1 MSDFNYGLEPGVQ
14 SSGSSKLRFV
24 LIFAVVSA
32 LIAAVLWWFW
42 PRSNE
47 ENSAADPGKQPQV
60 EVDTA
65 RDSADKKEEKSSS
78 ETSATAEKN
87 SEPQVKE
94 EEKKASVPAQK
105 EVPSPVADDPTDPV
119 LPAKGVI
126 TPADQNGADLPVVPV
141 DEKNTEENLK
151 LLEESSKSLAK
162 GDFAG
167 AEKYALQALIGVAE
181 YSKIYRQAWQC
192 ITAARMGMVSK
203 GTSGEYVVR
212 YRIRSGD
219 TLSGIAGRFFTT
231 VELLRKRNNI
241 TGSRI
246 FVGKTLFITPGDWK
260 ISVSKKYRVLKLFRK
275 ANGEEK
281 LFALWEVG
289 IGRMGKTP
297 SAEFAIASRVS
308 RPDWYLADGRVIKY
322 GDPENQLGEYFLK
335 LAPVSSPGK
344 PLLGYGIHGAK
355 DETTV
360 GRSLS
365 SGCVRMRSAD
375 VEALY
380 YLVPAGCRVEIKE
393 N

>member
-32 LIAAVLWWFW
+32 IIAAVLWWFW
-42 PRSNE
+42 PRNNE
-47 ENSAADPGKQPQV
+47 EPSKAETEKLQTSEVVAGKEIEAEKREEKNSAAD
-60 EVDTA
+60 
-65 RDSADKKEEKSSS
+65 
-78 ETSATAEKN
+78 TSAPGTSNVED
-87 SEPQVKE
+87 
-94 EEKKASVPAQK
+94 EKKSDAEAVAPK
-105 EVPSPVADDPTDPV
+105 EGTSTAAADPTDPV
-119 LPAKGVI
+119 LPPKGVI
-126 TPADQNGADLPVVPV
+126 TPADQKGADLPVVPV
-141 DEKNTEENLK
+141 DEKSGEENLK
-151 LLEESSKSLAK
+151 LLEESSKSLAR
-162 GDFAG
+162 GDFSG
-167 AEKYALQALIGVAE
+167 AEKNALQALTGVVE

-192 ITAARMGMVSK
+192 ITAARMGMVYK
-203 GTSGEYVVR
+203 GTAGEYVVR
-212 YRIRSGD
+212 YHIRSGD
-219 TLSGIAGRFFTT
+219 TLSGIAGKFLTT

-241 TGSRI
+241 VGSRI
-246 FVGKTLFITPGDWK
+246 FVGKTLFVTPGDWK
-260 ISVSKKYRVLKLFRK
+260 IVVSKKYRTLKLFRK
-275 ANGEEK
+275 YNGEEK

-297 SAEFAIASRVS
+297 AAEFAIASRVR

-360 GRSLS
+360 GRSVS

>member
-1 MSDFNYGLEPGVQ
+1 MSDYNYGLEPGIR

-42 PRSNE
+42 PRNNE
-47 ENSAADPGKQPQV
+47 ENSGAVSGKQPSV
-60 EVDTA
+60 EAAANQTA
-65 RDSADKKEEKSSS
+65 PEKTEEKSSS
-78 ETSATAEKN
+78 ATSEKVEKQ
-87 SEPQVKE
+87 SAPEAK
-94 EEKKASVPAQK
+94 EEKKTPPEPEKK
-105 EVPSPVADDPTDPV
+105 ESEPVVAGNSADPV
-119 LPAKGVI
+119 LPPKGVI
-126 TPADQNGADLPVVPV
+126 TPADQKGADLPVVPV
-141 DEKNTEENLK
+141 EYNNTDENLK
-151 LLEESSKSLAK
+151 LLEESSKCLAK
-162 GDFAG
+162 GNFAG
-167 AEKYALQALIGVAE
+167 AEKYALQALTGVTE

-192 ITAARMGMVSK
+192 ITAARMGMVFK

-212 YRIRSGD
+212 YHIRSGD

-231 VELLRKRNNI
+231 MELLRKRNNI
-241 TGSRI
+241 SGSRI
-246 FVGKTLFITPGDWK
+246 FVGRTLFVTPGDWK
-260 ISVSKKYRVLKLFRK
+260 IVVSKKYRVLKLFRK
-275 ANGEEK
+275 YNGEEK

-297 SAEFAIASRVS
+297 AAEFAISSRVA

-335 LAPVSSPGK
+335 LAPVSSPGR

-365 SGCVRMRSAD
+365 SGCVRMRNAD

>member
-1 MSDFNYGLEPGVQ
+1 MSDFNYGLEPGIQ

-24 LIFAVVSA
+24 LIFAGVSA
-32 LIAAVLWWFW
+32 VIAAVLWWFW
-42 PRSNE
+42 PRNGE
-47 ENSAADPGKQPQV
+47 ENSGTAPEKQPQI
-60 EVDTA
+60 EA
-65 RDSADKKEEKSSS
+65 AANLKPAEKAEEKSSA
-78 ETSATAEKN
+78 ATPAKDEKTI
-87 SEPQVKE
+87 SPEVKD
-94 EEKKASVPAQK
+94 EKKASAESEQK
-105 EVPSPVADDPTDPV
+105 AAEPLVAGDPTDPV
-119 LPAKGVI
+119 LPPKGVI
-126 TPADQNGADLPVVPV
+126 TPADQKGADLPVVPV
-141 DEKNTEENLK
+141 DENDTGENLK
-151 LLEESSKSLAK
+151 LLDESSRCLAK
-162 GDFAG
+162 NDFSG
-167 AEKYALQALIGVAE
+167 AEKYALQALTGVVE
-181 YSKIYRQAWQC
+181 YSKIYRQAWQSL
-192 ITAARMGMVSK
+192 TAARMGMVFK
-203 GTSGEYVVR
+203 GTAGEYVVR
-212 YRIRSGD
+212 YPIRSGD
-219 TLSGIAGRFFTT
+219 TLSGIAGKFFTT

-241 TGSRI
+241 SGSRI

-260 ISVSKKYRVLKLFRK
+260 IVVSKKYRVLKLFRK
-275 ANGEEK
+275 YNGEEK

-297 SAEFAIASRVS
+297 AAEFAIASRVR

-335 LAPVSSPGK
+335 LAPVSAPGK

-365 SGCVRMRSAD
+365 SGCVRMRNAE